1 MPFASVCS
9 TVCSAE
15 VEYAV
20 AGEGPGLMLVHGTG
34 GNADSLFSGFV
45 PHFGGDRTVI
55 RPNFSG
61 SGRTTDEGNALTMEM
76 VVEQLAAVAREAVD
90 GPVDLLGFSLGATV
104 ATAVAAT
111 HPELVRRLVLVG
123 GWVHSAGARDQFY
136 FSTLAKLFAGER
148 DLFKRFVQLT
158 AYSPAAVDGV
168 GHEGLAD
175 YLRQDQWP
183 PLGMGRQIDLC
194 ARVDNRA
201 LLADVI
207 APTLVIGLAE
217 DQMVPVDGS
226 RQLHAGIAGSQLIE
240 LPGQGHMDWV
250 AAPAHIME
258 LTRAFINGK

>member
-1 MPFASVCS
+1 MPFASI
-9 TVCSAE
+9 CSAE

-34 GNADSLFSGFV
+34 GSADSLFGEFV
-45 PHFGGDRTVI
+45 PYFSGDRTVI

-61 SGRTTDEGNALTMEM
+61 SGRTTDGGDRLTTQM
-76 VVEQLAAVAREAVD
+76 VVEQLATVAREAAD
-90 GPVDLLGFSLGATV
+90 GPVDLLGFSLGAAM
-104 ATAVAAT
+104 ATAFAAT

-123 GWVHSAGARDQFY
+123 GWVHSTGARDQFY
-136 FSTLAKLFAGER
+136 FSTLAKLFSGDR
-148 DLFKRFVQLT
+148 DLFKRFAQLT
-158 AYSPAAVDGV
+158 AYSPAAVESAGPQ
-168 GHEGLAD
+168 GLAD

-194 ARVDNRA
+194 ARVDNRS
-201 LLADVI
+201 LLADVA
-207 APTLVIGLAE
+207 APTLVIGMVE

-250 AAPAHIME
+250 AAPTPVME
-258 LTRAFINGK
+258 LTRAFINAK